1 MGVSSIS
8 PKQSICYLDESKNI
22 NNDGTNVPSS
32 LLVKN
37 EKTCQQ
43 GIPGPQRNLQKTSS
57 LDFPSTQGD
66 SVMKYNEG
74 NEQQSISTNK
84 SPKICSP
91 KEGKISSTG
100 SSICSDDKT
109 EKTVYVK
116 VPTGLTYRYIKI
128 VRKEG
133 NKILGLKHAG
143 ACSKS
148 TTTPEK
154 KITSMINNEGTPGLV
169 GQFGIGPGGTQTLSV
184 KDVQRREAK
193 PVGNFS
199 SDSQVIQ
206 IPTGL
211 VKVQKLSQ
219 GKNSN
224 SNLIPGSQT
233 IWTSILP
240 KQVEINVQKQQAS
253 HEREI
258 SLPNFPKREDH
269 CFEEINEP
277 KEQDT
282 TCDIDIG
289 NVFLQSAIDREIKGE
304 VAFKQ
309 KGNVLEINGI
319 KTDSMNLIKEENK
332 SVDNSPSVSSKRTL
346 FEPETEISM
355 ANSTAITKVENREI
369 MPDDNGTGFEKDLTL
384 SLKMEPN
391 SIIKEECSGNRA
403 TDIEKEKENKGTV
416 IEIKDKSCSQMKY
429 FCSLCF
435 LHSNDK
441 KRITSHVKLSHE
453 VTQCRI
459 CEGGVYKMVGRKKPQ
474 KRLIIFQ
481 CTNCHHCCKSPQAL
495 HKHDVKHKKDSR

>member
-154 KITSMINNEGTPGLV
+154 KITSMTNNEGNPGLV
-169 GQFGIGPGGTQTLSV
+169 GQFGIGPREAQTLSV
-184 KDVQRREAK
+184 KDVQENEAK
-193 PVGNFS
+193 PLGNFS
-199 SDSQVIQ
+199 SDSKIIQ

-211 VKVQKLSQ
+211 VKVQKLAQ

-224 SNLIPGSQT
+224 SNLILGSQT
-233 IWTSILP
+233 KWTSILP
-240 KQVEINVQKQQAS
+240 KQVEINVQKQRAS
-253 HEREI
+253 HERI
-258 SLPNFPKREDH
+258 SLPNFPKREDK
-269 CFEEINEP
+269 CLEAINEP

-282 TCDIDIG
+282 LDVDIG
-289 NVFLQSAIDREIKGE
+289 NVFLQSTIDREIKVEG
-304 VAFKQ
+304 AFTQ
-309 KGNVLEINGI
+309 KGNVLEINGTI
-319 KTDSMNLIKEENK
+319 TDSKNMIKEENEIVDK
-332 SVDNSPSVSSKRTL
+332 SSSVPNKIAL
-346 FEPETEISM
+346 FEPETDITMEK
-355 ANSTAITKVENREI
+355 STVETKVENRKI
-369 MPDDNGTGFEKDLTL
+369 TSDDNGTGFEKDLTL